1 LKLLYCGSPDGIV
14 RALDLYVDDRQLS
27 QGGRSMHGLIKAQL
41 IPGIITTVAHILVG
55 FFITALG
62 AMLIG
67 TGITEG
73 REDKVRLPGR
83 DNLR

>member
-1 LKLLYCGSPDGIV
+1 LKLLYCGTPDGIV

-27 QGGRSMHGLIKAQL
+27 QGSRSMHGLIKAQL

-62 AMLIG
+62 TIPIG

-83 DNLR
+83 DNLW